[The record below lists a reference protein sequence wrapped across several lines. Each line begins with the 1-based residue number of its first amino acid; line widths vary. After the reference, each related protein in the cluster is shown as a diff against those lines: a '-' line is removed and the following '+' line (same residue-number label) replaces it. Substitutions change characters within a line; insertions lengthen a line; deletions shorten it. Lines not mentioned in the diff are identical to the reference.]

1 MDQYCFKREELS
13 KFLEVEF
20 GLPESS
26 DVQIEI
32 LLNEWEDWR
41 LELVCL
47 STLLSQVLENKQ
59 KQSVD
64 VYNILQDV
72 FTLSERRGL
81 FYVEEIDDIF
91 IEYML
96 KSIRR
101 DDVSIEDE
109 LVEIWRD
116 LSEFKY

>member
-1 MDQYCFKREELS
+1 MDQHCFKREELS
-13 KFLEVEF
+13 KFLEAEF
-20 GLPESS
+20 GLPESC

-32 LLNEWEDWR
+32 LLREWEEWR

-47 STLLSQVLENKQ
+47 STLLSQVLEKKQ

-64 VYNILQDV
+64 VYNILQEI

-81 FYVEEIDDIF
+81 FYVEEINDVF

-96 KSIRR
+96 KSTRR
-101 DDVSIEDE
+101 EDMSIEDE
-109 LVEIWRD
+109 LVELRRD